1 MLRVRYGLPML
12 INDFEEKVDVVRRY
26 RAGGA
31 QQPARVA
38 KALGA
43 GYRVTLPLDG
53 TSAMFHLKPSE
64 LPRLLAEFPGVTE
77 LWRLFVVT

>member
-1 MLRVRYGLPML
+1 ML
-12 INDFEEKVDVVRRY
+12 INDFQEKVELVRRY

-31 QQPARVA
+31 LQPAKVS

-53 TSAMFHLKPSE
+53 ASAMFHLKPSE
-64 LPRLLAEFPGVTE
+64 LPKLLAEFPGTTE
-77 LWRLFVVT
+77 LWRLFVAAP